1 MNPPA
6 GRPILDALTF
16 DLEDWFHVL
25 GVDGLAAPETW
36 GDLPSI
42 VDRVTQTILDDL
54 DEFGVRATFFVLGWI
69 AERYPR
75 TIREIARRGHEI
87 GSHSH
92 FHRSVY
98 SLSPAAFEADLLRS
112 VRAIE
117 AASGQRP
124 RGFRAPSFSIVP
136 GCEWA
141 FDAILD
147 AGFLYDASLFPAR
160 RAHGGYPSQPGPHW
174 RVTPR
179 GRRLAE
185 LPMST
190 MRILGMRTGFSGGG
204 YMRLFPV
211 GLVREGFRQA
221 HAAQRAVVVYLHPRD
236 LATELPAMPMP
247 LHRRV
252 RSRIGHRG
260 ARRKLRCLLGTYRFG
275 TCEQVLARALDDAFP
290 CHAAEAR

>member
-1 MNPPA
+1 MSVPVEPL
-6 GRPILDALTF
+6 IVDALSF
-16 DLEDWFHVL
+16 DLEDWLHVL
-25 GVDGLAAPETW
+25 GVDGLAAPESW
-36 GDLPSI
+36 CDLPSI
-42 VDRVTQTILDDL
+42 VDCATGMILDDL

-69 AERYPR
+69 ARRYPR

-87 GSHSH
+87 GSHSDV
-92 FHRSVY
+92 HRPVY
-98 SLSPAAFEADLLRS
+98 SLTPKAFGADLLRS

-117 AASGQRP
+117 AASGQSP

-141 FDAILD
+141 FDVLLD
-147 AGFLYDASLFPAR
+147 AGFHYDASLFPAR
-160 RAHGGYPSQPGPHW
+160 RAHGGYPSRPEPHW

-204 YMRLFPV
+204 YLRLFPV

-221 HAAQRAVVVYLHPRD
+221 HAAQRAVVVYLHPQD
-236 LATELPAMPMP
+236 LATDLPSTHMP

-260 ARRKLRCLLGTYRFG
+260 ARRKLRGLLGTYRFE
-275 TCEQVLARALDDAFP
+275 TCEEVLARALDGASP
-290 CHAAEAR
+290 CSTEAC